1 MRFCFDAGS
10 ANEFTL
16 KSLSKLIVISH
27 FLSNI
32 SFFLCFSSIDS
43 FAGYLIQPSNE
54 RNIIED
60 VIFLKKQFD
69 YIMLSLPC

>member
-32 SFFLCFSSIDS
+32 SFFCVFPLSIHS
-43 FAGYLIQPSNE
+43 PGI
-54 RNIIED
+54 
-60 VIFLKKQFD
+60 
-69 YIMLSLPC
+69 